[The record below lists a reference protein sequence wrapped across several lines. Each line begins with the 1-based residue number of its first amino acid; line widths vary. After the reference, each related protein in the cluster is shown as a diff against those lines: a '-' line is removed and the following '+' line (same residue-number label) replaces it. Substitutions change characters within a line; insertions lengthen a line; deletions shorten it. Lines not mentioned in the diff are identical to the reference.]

1 MEASASV
8 LLCFCVL
15 HFGFVFCASIKKV
28 MERNVVCSDLPEMV
42 LTEIL
47 GPAFNSRYMSIKMP
61 VEEEDN
67 LESSGSKRGATHTSS
82 FYVEGDYEKIIDDKP
97 AWLTT
102 NHAALEQEVP
112 DGSRRRRSAQK
123 PRQWECE
130 SRISWIDL
138 GPDYFPR
145 YIRSVECV
153 SKYCWYGHYKCKPR
167 SFTVKILRRRREV
180 CTVAKPNTR
189 IGTVGLPDDL
199 SVLWVWEERAV
210 NFCCDC
216 SQ

>member
-1 MEASASV
+1 MGVFIFIIFYLNLNLIEI
-8 LLCFCVL
+8 
-15 HFGFVFCASIKKV
+15 FGASIKKSFDRSV
-28 MERNVVCSDLPEMV
+28 LCSDLPKMV

-47 GPAFNSRYMSIKMP
+47 GPAFNSRYMSIDKP
-61 VEEEDN
+61 HQSENRNEN
-67 LESSGSKRGATHTSS
+67 NGYKRDASHMHS
-82 FYVEGDYEKIIDDKP
+82 FYVDDSYEKIIDDKP
-97 AWLTT
+97 AWLIS
-102 NHAALEQEVP
+102 NHAVLEGDSETS
-112 DGSRRRRSAQK
+112 SRTKRNSLK

-130 SRISWIDL
+130 SRISWLDL

-145 YIRSVECV
+145 YIRSVECL

-167 SFTVKILRRRREV
+167 SFTVKLLRRRNGV